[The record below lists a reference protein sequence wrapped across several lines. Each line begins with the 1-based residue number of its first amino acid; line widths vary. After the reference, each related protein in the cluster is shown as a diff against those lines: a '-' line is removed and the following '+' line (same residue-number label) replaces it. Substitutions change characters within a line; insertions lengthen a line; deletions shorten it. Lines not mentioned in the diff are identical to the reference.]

1 MADIYTP
8 EWYSEVRDAMNAR
21 IATMK
26 ELPTDEILIKVEI
39 VGDGVSPYVAAAAER
54 HFLVKIEDGR
64 CAWYREVEG
73 DDPALTL
80 NFRFRGSATTFDEI
94 AVGLEDPINAA
105 LQGGIMV
112 RGDMRFLMR
121 QAKQVQVLL
130 EAYATGV
137 QTSWPKGR
145 PPYAPSEQ
153 EQVRA

>member
-80 NFRFRGSATTFDEI
+80 NYRFRGSATTFDEI

-105 LQGGIMV
+105 LQGGIQV

-121 QAKQVQVLL
+121 QAGQVKVLL

>member
-8 EWYSEVRDAMNAR
+8 EWYAEVRDAMNAR

-26 ELPTDEILIKVEI
+26 ELPTGEILIKVEI
-39 VGDGVSPYVAAAAER
+39 VGDGLSPYVAAAAER
-54 HFLVKIEDGR
+54 HFLVKIEDGQ

-73 DDPALTL
+73 DDPELTL
-80 NFRFRGSATTFDEI
+80 SYRFRGSATTFDEI
-94 AVGLEDPINAA
+94 AAGLKDPINAA
-105 LQGGIMV
+105 LEAAIKV

-121 QAKQVQVLL
+121 QAEQVKILL

-145 PPYAPSEQ
+145 PPYDPSEQ

>member
-54 HFLVKIEDGR
+54 HFLVKIEEGR

-80 NFRFRGSATTFDEI
+80 NYRVRGSATTFDEI

-105 LQGGIMV
+105 LQGGIKV

-121 QAKQVQVLL
+121 QAGQVKVLL